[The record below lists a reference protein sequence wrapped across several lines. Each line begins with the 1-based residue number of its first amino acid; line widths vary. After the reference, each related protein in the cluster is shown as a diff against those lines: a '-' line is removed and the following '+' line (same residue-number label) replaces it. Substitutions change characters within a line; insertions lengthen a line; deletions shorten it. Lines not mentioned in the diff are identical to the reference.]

1 MLEEIASNL
10 SIQRHG
16 LRLVGCKMGRVV
28 TLIRLHS
35 GKLIIHSTAKFTP
48 EDISEIREF
57 GDPAWLIEATNFH
70 DTYAKD
76 GREAFPQLPY
86 FVPPGFKFDKSLGCK
101 SIDSLPV
108 EWGGEIDVICIEG
121 MPKVQEHVVYH
132 RPSKTLI
139 VADLLFNIA
148 PDAGWWT
155 HSFLRATA
163 GIQVYPGMSRLFRHF
178 IKNRT
183 AFAQSMQIIAALD
196 FDRIVV
202 AHGNP
207 IVDNAKSTFLE
218 LLAKHGLVNGG

>member
-10 SIQRHG
+10 SIQRH
-16 LRLVGCKMGRVV
+16 
-28 TLIRLHS
+28 S
-35 GKLIIHSTAKFTP
+35 LIIHSTAKFTP

-76 GREAFPQLPY
+76 GREAFP
-86 FVPPGFKFDKSLGCK
+86 
-101 SIDSLPV
+101 PV

-163 GIQVYPGMSRLFRHF
+163 GIQIYPGMSRLFRHF